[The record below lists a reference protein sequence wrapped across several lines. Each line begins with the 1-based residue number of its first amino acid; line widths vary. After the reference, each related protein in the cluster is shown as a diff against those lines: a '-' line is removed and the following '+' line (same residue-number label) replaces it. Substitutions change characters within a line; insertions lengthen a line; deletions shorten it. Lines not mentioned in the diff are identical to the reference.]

1 MLTTESFLLRLLS
14 SHDANISCGAPTCA
28 KLTVSFGFDCALHDS
43 VAPQD
48 AQAETTA
55 RRIRITNDVPILRI
69 DHISIETMLLGVWQV
84 SYKRECDPDSREM
97 NRWLH
102 FFTRATPDF
111 GPNWTSI
118 VLGEK
123 LNDWND

>member
-1 MLTTESFLLRLLS
+1 VPLDVWATSLL
-14 SHDANISCGAPTCA
+14 HYGKVGAV
-28 KLTVSFGFDCALHDS
+28 VSFGFDCALHDS
-43 VAPQD
+43 AAPQD

-102 FFTRATPDF
+102 FFTRGA
-111 GPNWTSI
+111 I
-118 VLGEK
+118 
-123 LNDWND
+123 